1 MNTLWNRAVG
11 LMLVALLGA
20 GLAQSGGA
28 ISLRQAFI
36 NAKALVTMTAPKPL
50 ALNGFKQS
58 YSYGLTL
65 RDVYTQAGVA
75 SFGLVLASRSG
86 TVADTIS
93 FSFSGPYSQIQAA
106 TANTLQLL
114 FSAATCLGVP
124 PAQLKALNQ
133 PGEFLNV
140 LLQAFGS
147 RRSTSFSKRYS
158 GVNFTLSNVDFSG
171 GAAGYTILLSNPGQV
186 GQGGWKNYCTVRN

>member
-1 MNTLWNRAVG
+1 MNTLWNYTIGLMAVG
-11 LMLVALLGA
+11 LLSA
-20 GLAQSGGA
+20 GLAQSGGV
-28 ISLRQAFI
+28 ISIRQAFI
-36 NAKALVTMTAPKPL
+36 NGKALVAMTAPKPL

-65 RDVYTQAGVA
+65 RDVYNRAGDA

-86 TVADTIS
+86 QAADTIS
-93 FSFSGPYSQIQAA
+93 FAFSGPYSQIQAA

-114 FSAATCLGVP
+114 FTVATCLGVP

-140 LLQAFGS
+140 LQQSFGS
-147 RRSTSFSKRYS
+147 RRPIRFSKRYS

-171 GAAGYTILLSNPGQV
+171 DAAKYTIILSNPGQV
-186 GQGGWKNYCTVRN
+186 GQGGWNNYCAVKI